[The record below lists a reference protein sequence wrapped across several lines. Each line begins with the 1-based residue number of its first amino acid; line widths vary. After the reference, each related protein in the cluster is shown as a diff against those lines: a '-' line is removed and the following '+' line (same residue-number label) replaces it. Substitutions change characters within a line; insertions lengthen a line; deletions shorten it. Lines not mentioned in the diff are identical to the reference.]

1 MGDPQIGSR
10 EPAAGNLPRGGARV
24 YYVFQASL
32 NARLRDRLMG
42 LLSKDELT
50 RQGRFICDSDRDL
63 YLLAHGMLRSVL
75 AQHTGVS
82 PQALRFETGVHGRPE
97 LAGPAAAGSLRFN
110 LTHTPGLAA
119 CAVAV
124 GRPVGVD
131 AEHLARKIDRG
142 PVSARVFSDE
152 ERRGLD
158 ELSGKDAQER
168 FFVHW
173 TLKEAY
179 VKAVGRGFSLPLRRI
194 TAAPTSDGRATLHLK
209 DMDDDAN
216 RWLLRTH
223 RAGPDHQIGV
233 ALRAE
238 ADAPVTFEELSLA
251 RPGTPDGS

>member
-1 MGDPQIGSR
+1 MGEPQIGSR

-50 RQGRFICDSDRDL
+50 RQGRFICGSDRDL
-63 YLLAHGMLRSVL
+63 YLLAHGMLRRVL
-75 AQHTGVS
+75 AQHTGVP
-82 PQALRFETGVHGRPE
+82 PQALLFETGVHGRPE

-124 GRPVGVD
+124 GRSVGVD
-131 AEHLARKIDRG
+131 AERLARKIDRG

-194 TAAPTSDGRATLHLK
+194 TTAPTSDGRATLHLK
-209 DMDDDAN
+209 DMDDDAS

-223 RAGPDHQIGV
+223 RAGPDHQIAV
-233 ALRAE
+233 ALEAK
-238 ADAPVTFEELSLA
+238 ADAPVTFEELRHGFASS
-251 RPGTPDGS
+251 G